1 MNPKHIFIIGAQK
14 SATTSLHHILSNHK
28 EIDSGIDKEP
38 NFFSKEKLYTKGY
51 GFYLKNYTNDNKNIK
66 LDSSQSYLSIEKTP
80 ERIYTMIGR
89 DIKIIIALRDPV
101 DRIESAFNHFKTKY
115 AGEVSRGVNDILPI
129 KYCEMSLDE
138 LIEYEQ
144 KNIQSLIK
152 ENKIISRDEEW
163 IKNGFPFNYF
173 NNSYYT
179 KHVFNYLKY
188 FDPNNILIVSFKD
201 ITENQFSVSQKIF
214 NFLGV
219 EDNDSLSKKRVHKN
233 QTVHF
238 RYKFIPSLIHNTS
251 YFYEKLDSLIS
262 NWFGW
267 KFIKRVTKLI
277 LYKKDRER
285 LEGKK
290 YNFLKN
296 LYKDEV
302 KKTKEMLSYKSE

>member
-1 MNPKHIFIIGAQK
+1 
-14 SATTSLHHILSNHK
+14 
-28 EIDSGIDKEP
+28 
-38 NFFSKEKLYTKGY
+38 
-51 GFYLKNYTNDNKNIK
+51 
-66 LDSSQSYLSIEKTP
+66 
-80 ERIYTMIGR
+80 MIGG

-115 AGEVSRGVNDILPI
+115 AGEVSRGINDILPI
-129 KYCEMSLDE
+129 NYAEMSLEE

-144 KNIQSLIK
+144 KNIKLLIK
-152 ENKIISRDEEW
+152 EKKIISRDEEW
-163 IKNGFPFNYF
+163 IKDGFPFNYF
-173 NNSYYT
+173 NNSCYT
-179 KHVFNYLKY
+179 KHIFNYLKY

-201 ITENQFSVSQKIF
+201 ITENQFIVSKKIS

-219 EDNDSLSKKRVHKN
+219 EYNDFLSQKRVHKN

-262 NWFGW
+262 NWPGW
-267 KFIKRVTKLI
+267 KFIKRLVKLI
-277 LYKKDRER
+277 LYKKDRES
-285 LEGKK
+285 LESKK

-302 KKTKEMLSYKSE
+302 RKSNEMLSYKPE